1 MKVEGDIFKNTRR
14 VEGLAEGRE
23 QAGRGEW
30 RKKET
35 YLILAT
41 IKDLKKIQES
51 NWHKPGESKK
61 TGISGI
67 LSKTQLH

>member
-1 MKVEGDIFKNTRR
+1 MRTHLKVEGDIFKNTRR
-14 VEGLAEGRE
+14 VEGLAGGQE

-41 IKDLKKIQES
+41 IKDLKKIQE
-51 NWHKPGESKK
+51 
-61 TGISGI
+61 
-67 LSKTQLH
+67 